1 MATQSG
7 EKVMATVMEIVQHIS
22 QAISE
27 KQQGGKTFGLKR
39 EEPKALF
46 TLHDR
51 NVMDGF
57 NIQFCGNQIV
67 LKYHAEHPITDIH
80 KKNFDVDVERTLA
93 EIVKHLKE
101 NYKAYAKEA
110 LQLKE
115 SGETKILVQTANR
128 RTAYVNAMKTFEVG
142 NYGDSV
148 VSVCVPQTEQ
158 ENKLNSAMK
167 KWLELGKKG
176 K

>member
-1 MATQSG
+1 
-7 EKVMATVMEIVQHIS
+7 MATVMEVIQHIS

-39 EEPKALF
+39 ETPHAIFSLK
-46 TLHDR
+46 DR

-57 NIQFCGNQIV
+57 NIQFSGNQII
-67 LKYHAEHPITDIH
+67 LKYHAEHPIADAH
-80 KKNFDVDVERTLA
+80 KGNFDVEVERVLS
-93 EIVKHLKE
+93 EVVKHLKE

-115 SGETKILVQTANR
+115 SGDTKILVQTANR
-128 RTAYVNAMKTFEVG
+128 RTVYVNAVKIFEVG
-142 NYGDSV
+142 NFGDAVISM
-148 VSVCVPQTEQ
+148 TTK
-158 ENKLNSAMK
+158 ENPEDRLKGSMK
-167 KWLELGKKG
+167 KWLELGKK

>member
-1 MATQSG
+1 
-7 EKVMATVMEIVQHIS
+7 MATVMEVIQHIS

-27 KQQGGKTFGLKR
+27 KQQGGKVFGLKR
-39 EEPKALF
+39 EDPKAIF

-57 NIQFCGNQIV
+57 NIQFCGNQII

-80 KKNFDVDVERTLA
+80 KKNFDADVERTLA
-93 EIVKHLKE
+93 EVVKHLKE
-101 NYKAYAKEA
+101 NYNVYAKEV

-148 VSVCVPQTEQ
+148 VPVCSKEQ
-158 ENKLNSAMK
+158 QEEKLNSAMK

>member
-1 MATQSG
+1 
-7 EKVMATVMEIVQHIS
+7 MATVMEIVQHIS